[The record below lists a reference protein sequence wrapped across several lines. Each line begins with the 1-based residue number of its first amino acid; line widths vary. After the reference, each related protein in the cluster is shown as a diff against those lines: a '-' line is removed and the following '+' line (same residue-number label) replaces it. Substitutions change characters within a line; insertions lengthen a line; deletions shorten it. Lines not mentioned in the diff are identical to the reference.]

1 MEVLPRDIQ
10 GLFLLHM
17 DLVSVFGSTC
27 MVSQVFLVI
36 VLFDLKTASFFITK
50 GERSITL
57 KYCTLSPL

>member
-17 DLVSVFGSTC
+17 DLVSTC

-36 VLFDLKTASFFITK
+36 VLVDLKTTSFFITK
-50 GERSITL
+50 GKRSTTL
-57 KYCTLSPL
+57 KYSTLSPL